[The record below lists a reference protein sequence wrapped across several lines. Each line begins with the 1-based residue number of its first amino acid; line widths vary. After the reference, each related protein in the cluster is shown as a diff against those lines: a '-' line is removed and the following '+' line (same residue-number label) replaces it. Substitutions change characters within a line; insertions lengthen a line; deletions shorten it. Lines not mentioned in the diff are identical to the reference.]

1 MSLLLAF
8 YYCKKLKKHILVKK
22 NCIQRYYTSMQNFA
36 YPGSCLVDLVGLV
49 RVLGKFIEIDCLFR
63 RNRPKN
69 PASGGWGGLPQTPRL
84 AFFGNTSA
92 CLVLYIY
99 YNLLKIISG
108 RQGHWRNHCCV
119 LLYCI
124 SSFFIKYPVQY
135 CTYHYRIL
143 IFDIQLDRADT
154 SPRLR
159 DILSSIAEPSAHPRA
174 FYDRL

>member
-1 MSLLLAF
+1 MICGSF
-8 YYCKKLKKHILVKK
+8 GEI
-22 NCIQRYYTSMQNFA
+22 YYTVLRNTVKTVLVC
-36 YPGSCLVDLVGLV
+36 CLLV
-49 RVLGKFIEIDCLFR
+49 RYCIEIDCLFDEIAQKK
-63 RNRPKN
+63 RP
-69 PASGGWGGLPQTPRL
+69 PAAGGLPQTPDPP
-84 AFFGNTSA
+84 TSLLWKHF
-92 CLVLYIY
+92 CMLGIIYIY